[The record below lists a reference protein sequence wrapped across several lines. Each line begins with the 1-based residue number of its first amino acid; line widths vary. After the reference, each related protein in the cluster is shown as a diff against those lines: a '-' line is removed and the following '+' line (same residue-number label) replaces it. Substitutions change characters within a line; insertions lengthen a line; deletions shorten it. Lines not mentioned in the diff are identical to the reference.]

1 MKECF
6 DEARLQA
13 YFDGELSPELMERV
27 GRHLSTCVMCA
38 GAVHQ
43 AERENAVVLSALEP
57 EMSQEVPTE
66 QLRARINA
74 AIDVPPALAVART
87 SSNVFGRSAFQ
98 FLSNLFRLEPKHAVA
113 FATILAIVILGSI
126 FARIQFRNATIPMV
140 PVQDVAIVKV
150 PKDVA
155 PSVNSDESTASSI
168 KITKGKRSRWH
179 GSRTGTVPA
188 KDQIV
193 GVKLMPGEE
202 DYLKTIA
209 ALDLDLKQKGAESM
223 TPTMRSEYE
232 RNLKLCDYAI
242 GASRSTAKRNP
253 NDPQAAEFLYAAY
266 QSKIDMMNN
275 IAEQV
280 QWARR

>member
-1 MKECF
+1 
-6 DEARLQA
+6 
-13 YFDGELSPELMERV
+13 
-27 GRHLSTCVMCA
+27 
-38 GAVHQ
+38 
-43 AERENAVVLSALEP
+43 
-57 EMSQEVPTE
+57 
-66 QLRARINA
+66 
-74 AIDVPPALAVART
+74 
-87 SSNVFGRSAFQ
+87 
-98 FLSNLFRLEPKHAVA
+98 
-113 FATILAIVILGSI
+113 
-126 FARIQFRNATIPMV
+126 
-140 PVQDVAIVKV
+140 
-150 PKDVA
+150 
-155 PSVNSDESTASSI
+155 
-168 KITKGKRSRWH
+168 
-179 GSRTGTVPA
+179 
-188 KDQIV
+188 
-193 GVKLMPGEE
+193 MPGEE